1 MVEISEVPPQRSTFV
16 TVVAWLMMAVYI
28 FKAAVSAL
36 QAVILWTIFSMG
48 EFQEAMDEIHQDPEA
63 PDWFATVFANMH
75 WFAALSF
82 VLAAGM
88 IGVSIG
94 LLRRKE
100 WARKIFIVVLGLKV
114 SLAIASL
121 LVMPLIFGFLVP
133 WQEFLEVNDPA
144 ARPFLAIWL
153 GMMALMGV
161 FTLAINGLYVWVI
174 WKLTRSEIRRE
185 FQVPEPA
192 TSLTGG

>member
-1 MVEISEVPPQRSTFV
+1 M

-36 QAVILWTIFSMG
+36 QGVILWTIFSMG
-48 EFQEAMDEIHQDPEA
+48 EFQEAMDQMRQDPGA
-63 PDWFATVFANMH
+63 PEWFATIFANLH
-75 WFAALSF
+75 WFAVLSF
-82 VLAAGM
+82 VVAVGM
-88 IGVSIG
+88 IVVCIA
-94 LLRRKE
+94 LLRRQE

-114 SLAIASL
+114 SLAIL
-121 LVMPLIFGFLVP
+121 GLVVMPFIFGFFVP
-133 WQEFLEVNDPA
+133 WHEFLEFNDPA

-174 WKLTRSEIRRE
+174 WKLTRPEIRRE
-185 FQVPEPA
+185 FQMP
-192 TSLTGG
+192 